1 MSALTRFEQLDDMF
15 PQLFRG
21 FLAPM
26 RTGMSGLREPEDIR
40 IDLSENDKSYTVRA
54 EIPGAKKD
62 DIRVCVDGNLVSI
75 SAEVRNEWQEQ
86 EEGRVLVKE
95 RYYGSASRSFR
106 LAAEVDDKAA
116 EAKFENGVLK
126 LTLPKRA
133 PAASKTLQIR

>member
-1 MSALTRFEQLDDMF
+1 MSALTRFERLDDLF

-21 FLAPM
+21 FMTPLPQ
-26 RTGMSGLREPEDIR
+26 RSGLPEPEDIR
-40 IDLSENDKSYTVRA
+40 IDVSENEKSYTVLA

-62 DIRVCVDGNLVSI
+62 DIRVSIDGNVVSI
-75 SAEVRNEWQEQ
+75 SAEVKNEWQE
-86 EEGRVLVKE
+86 EKEGRVLVKE

-106 LAAEVDDKAA
+106 LASEVDDKTA

-133 PAASKTLQIR
+133 GTSSTLLPIR